1 MATIFS
7 LITVANRLDTAQ
19 ITVIGHHLNYANAVI
34 RLRYET
40 GALLIKEK
48 DQYRVDLERLIQVPG
63 INWSSKDTGRN
74 TLCR

>member
-7 LITVANRLDTAQ
+7 LITAANRLDTTQ
-19 ITVIGHHLNYANAVI
+19 IIVIGHHLNYANAVI

-48 DQYRVDLERLIQVPG
+48 DQYRVDLERLIQAPDPAMAP
-63 INWSSKDTGRN
+63 SEMT
-74 TLCR
+74 